1 MAKRIGVISDTHG
14 LLREQVKDKLRDCDL
29 ILHAGDVG
37 DPSVLDDLRRIAE
50 VAAVRGNVDR
60 GPHVAD
66 LPETEHVVVE
76 GRRLCVIHNIELL
89 DLDPVAAGI
98 ETVVYGHSHK
108 PAVDWKDGVLYLN
121 PGSAGPRRFHL
132 PVSMAFLHIGPEG
145 VVPEIVSLQDD
156 LA

>member
-1 MAKRIGVISDTHG
+1 MTRRIGVISDTHG
-14 LLREQVKDKLRDCDL
+14 LLREEVLRKLQGCDL

-37 DPSVLDDLRRIAE
+37 SPSVLENLKRIAE
-50 VAAVRGNVDR
+50 VVVVRGNVDT
-60 GPHVAD
+60 GHWAAD
-66 LPETEHVVVE
+66 LAEAEYVTVEH
-76 GRRLCVIHNIELL
+76 RQLCIVHNIETL

-98 ETVVYGHSHK
+98 HVVVYGHSHK

-121 PGSAGPRRFHL
+121 PGSVGPKRFHL

-156 LA
+156 FA